1 VTREEQ
7 KAIVLRQRA
16 GHEVFRR
23 LQQEADRRMTFADR
37 IDAFDRIMSLA
48 PYLPHAGSRRDDEQV
63 TKTWIKVRQRHDATR
78 R

>member
-1 VTREEQ
+1 
-7 KAIVLRQRA
+7 
-16 GHEVFRR
+16 
-23 LQQEADRRMTFADR
+23 MTFADR